1 MTPPVGYV
9 AYIDEAGD
17 DGLKPKSHSERKA
30 SEWMVIAA
38 VLIKSSSE
46 SNVIPWV
53 QSIIHKI
60 DQHQL
65 THLHFRNLRDDKK
78 DTVCKEIARLNIR
91 IFAVL
96 SHKQNMLGY
105 RNTRAEKA
113 RVNRTA
119 WFYCW
124 MSRLLMEKMTAYC
137 GHRSLRDYGEQRTI
151 RCEFSDRG
159 GVRIDD
165 IKAYYKYLNDQ
176 SKMGMMFHKRHDLD
190 WRVFSPEQLFTYPN
204 KMRAGLQLADCVAS
218 AFFAGLEA
226 TPDGLIKPA
235 FAKALVPRIC
245 PDIRG
250 KRYGFGVRT
259 MPLWAHNVDPNRAE
273 LRDFL
278 LKI

>member
-1 MTPPVGYV
+1 MTLPAGYV

-17 DGLKPKSHSERKA
+17 DGLKPKSNNERRT

-38 VLIKSSSE
+38 VLIKSNSE

-53 QSIIHKI
+53 QSIINKI

-65 THLHFRNLRDDKK
+65 THLHFRTLRDDKK
-78 DTVCKEIARLNIR
+78 DIVCKEIAKLNVR

-96 SHKQNMLGY
+96 SHKHNMIGY
-105 RNTRAEKA
+105 RNVRAEKA
-113 RVNRTA
+113 KVNRTA

-124 MSRLLMEKMTAYC
+124 MTRLLMEKITTYC
-137 GHRSLRDYGEQRTI
+137 GHRSIKDYGEHRTI
-151 RCEFSDRG
+151 RCELSDRG
-159 GVRIDD
+159 GVRINDVKD
-165 IKAYYKYLNDQ
+165 YYKYLSDQ
-176 SKMGMMFHKRHDLD
+176 SRMGMMYHDRHDLD
-190 WRVFSPEQLFTYPN
+190 WPVFSPDQLFNYPN

-226 TPDGLIKPA
+226 TPGGLIKPA

-245 PDIRG
+245 PDLKGR
-250 KRYGFGVRT
+250 RYGFGVRT

-278 LKI
+278 LSI